1 MGIQYPRYNLLGMS
15 KDHQDHSNLPGI
27 LESLRS
33 QPDFSDNITAW
44 QCQPR
49 RQALLVPFPS
59 SLHPRVAQSLAD
71 NGIHAL
77 YSHQAEALDLLGL
90 GKHVVVTT
98 GTASGKSLC
107 YQVSILDRYL
117 SDGMSTALLLFPT
130 KALTYDQLQ
139 NFKALLP
146 PESRAELA
154 LAVYDGDTPQRE
166 RAAIREKSKIL
177 LTNPDMLS
185 LGILPNHT
193 RWAGFF
199 SNLKYVVIDEIHI
212 YRGVFGSHIANLI
225 RRLKRICAFYGASPQ
240 FIMTSAT
247 IQNPAELGEKLIE
260 QPVSLVEKDGSPHG
274 EKNFIIYNPPLVN
287 PELGIREGLMV
298 TTQRFM
304 QILQAYDI
312 QSIIFCRTRKFV
324 EILLRDSRLLFPA
337 KAHRISGYRSGY
349 LKDQRREIERG
360 LKDGSILFAIATNA
374 LELGVDIGGVETVM
388 IPGYPGSI
396 SALRQESGRAG
407 RKENTSLSI
416 FIASMNPLDQYLAR
430 NPEYLLARNPEQA
443 LINPDNSL
451 ILVEHLQCSAAE
463 LPFSESDSFGALQG
477 GVLNEYLEYLESSGV
492 LHKKN
497 GKYYWVADDY
507 PAQHVAIRN
516 AVNSTILLQSQFNGE
531 REVIGEVDFNSGLW
545 MVHPGAIY
553 IHNGDTYL
561 VDSLDLE
568 NQIAALSPANVDY
581 LTEAVQSA
589 EIDVLLEKKSIS
601 TGLYDLKQGEILVRS
616 QVKGFKRVKVNTREA
631 LDFTDLQ
638 MPETQLRTEGYWIVL
653 SDACVERMRESGLW
667 KSDVNDY
674 GRDWEQIRSR
684 VRQRDGYACQSCGVR
699 ESLTEH
705 HVHHKIPFKQFASA
719 SKANA
724 LDNLVLLCANCHK
737 LVESQVKVR
746 SAISG
751 LKYALQNL
759 SPLLVMSDP
768 TDLGSFI
775 DPAAKFAANK
785 PAILFYDSVPAGIG
799 LAETLYGK
807 FQELLLNSKKLIE
820 DCECTDGCP
829 SCVGPTLDPST
840 GGKKETLYLIDQLLK
855 ENLHGIVI

>member
-1 MGIQYPRYNLLGMS
+1 MS
-15 KDHQDHSNLPGI
+15 RDSQDQLRLQRT
-27 LESLRS
+27 LEWLRS

-49 RQALLVPFPS
+49 RPAKLLPFPPS
-59 SLHPRVAQSLAD
+59 MHPKLVQSLGV
-71 NGIHAL
+71 NGITAF
-77 YSHQAEALDLLGL
+77 YSHQAEALSLLES
-90 GKHVVVTT
+90 GKHVVITT

-107 YQVSILDRYL
+107 YQVSIVDRYL
-117 SDGMSTALLLFPT
+117 KDGLSTALLMFPT
-130 KALTYDQLQ
+130 KALTNDQLQ
-139 NFKALLP
+139 SFKALLP
-146 PESRAELA
+146 PELRSELA
-154 LAVYDGDTPQRE
+154 IAVYDGDTPQRE
-166 RAAIREKSKIL
+166 RAAIRDKSKIL

-193 RWAGFF
+193 RWANFF
-199 SNLKYVVIDEIHI
+199 SHLKYVVIDEIHI

-247 IQNPAELGEKLIE
+247 IQNPAQLGEKLVE
-260 QPVSLVEKDGSPHG
+260 QEVALVEKDGSPHG
-274 EKNFIIYNPPLVN
+274 ETNFIIYNPPLVN
-287 PELGIREGLMV
+287 PELGIREGLML
-298 TTQRFM
+298 TSQRFM
-304 QILQAYDI
+304 QILQTYGI
-312 QSIIFCRTRKFV
+312 QSIIFCRTRRFV
-324 EILLRDSRLLFPA
+324 EILLRDSRLIFSSI
-337 KAHRISGYRSGY
+337 AHRISGYRSGY
-349 LKDQRREIERG
+349 LKDHRREIELG
-360 LKDGSILFAIATNA
+360 LKNGNILFVIATNA
-374 LELGVDIGGVETVM
+374 LELGMDIGGVESVL

-396 SALRQESGRAG
+396 SGLRQESGRAG
-407 RKENTSLSI
+407 RKDNTSLSI

-443 LINPDNSL
+443 LINPDNPL
-451 ILVEHLQCSAAE
+451 ILLEHLQCSAAE
-463 LPFSESDSFGALQG
+463 LPFTEDDSFGSLPG
-477 GVLNEYLEYLESSGV
+477 DTLIEYLDYLESSGV

-497 GKYYWVADDY
+497 GKYFWVTDDY
-507 PAQHVAIRN
+507 PAQHLAIRN
-516 AVNSTILLQSQFNGE
+516 AVNSTILLQAEFDGQ
-531 REVIGEVDFNSGLW
+531 RETIGEVDYNSGLW

-568 NQIAALSPANVDY
+568 NQIARLSSVSVDY
-581 LTEAVQSA
+581 LTEPVQST
-589 EIDVLLEKKSIS
+589 EIEILQEKKCRS
-601 TGLYDLKQGEILVRS
+601 TGLFELKQGEILVRS
-616 QVKGFKRVKVNTREA
+616 QVKGFKRVKLNTREV

-638 MPETQLRTEGYWIVL
+638 MPETQLRTEGYWLVI

-674 GRDWEQIRSR
+674 GPDWECTRAS
-684 VRQRDGYACQSCGVR
+684 VRQRDGYTCQSCGTK
-699 ESLTEH
+699 ESLSEH

-719 SKANA
+719 RKANA

-737 LVESQVKVR
+737 LAESQVKVR

-751 LKYALQNL
+751 LKYALLNL

-768 TDLGSFI
+768 TDLGAYI
-775 DPAAKFAANK
+775 DPAAKFAGNK

-807 FQELLLNSKKLIE
+807 FNELLLKSKSLIE

-829 SCVGPTLDPST
+829 SCVGPTLEVNT
-840 GGKKETLYLIDQLLK
+840 GGKKETLYLIEQFLK
-855 ENLHGIVI
+855 DNPNGIVI